1 MTVDGKS
8 YTADITDEYSNNN
21 RSIYGIAEQRRKWN
35 YKYTTSATI
44 IPDPETVTD
53 WDNERTFRVTS
64 YNGDAR
70 EYTYKV
76 VKSEIESDG
85 DVELKTTEEVASFC
99 RNQNNRCQREPDYRL

>member
-8 YTADITDEYSNNN
+8 YTADITDNTVTITVPYTVSLNN
-21 RSIYGIAEQRRKWN
+21 AEVEF
-35 YKYTTSATI
+35 KYTTSATI

-85 DVELKTTEEVASFC
+85 DVELKTTEEVASFAATK
-99 RNQNNRCQREPDYRL
+99 QPLSKGT